1 MVSDLLAFVAVIA
14 LLAACASLFNWR
26 SCQRRMSRLESRL
39 SESEHLRLELL
50 RQNSELRS
58 QLDSAI
64 KTRGVKPTRAPAPRI
79 APEAP
84 ALAPEPAP
92 APAPAPA
99 PPARRDAH
107 SSVPPPSWEDTQPYT
122 TAPAPLQTSPAG
134 PLIPRLRG

>member
-64 KTRGVKPTRAPAPRI
+64 KTRGLKPSRAPAPRI

-84 ALAPEPAP
+84 APAPDPAP
-92 APAPAPA
+92 APAPMPQKT
-99 PPARRDAH
+99 RLDAH